1 MTYRLIKCI
10 IRACSIE
17 TRKVSKMQVL
27 LIILALIIGINQSR
41 QRRIKSWER
50 RLYDGSN
57 RPKF

>member
-1 MTYRLIKCI
+1 
-10 IRACSIE
+10 
-17 TRKVSKMQVL
+17 MQVL